1 VSANAAKAGEQDAH
15 SSSRRNH
22 RRGLETR
29 AKILGVAERLF
40 AQRGL
45 DGVSLRDITS
55 EANVDLALIN
65 YHFKTKDNLFEAVY
79 ATRVDHISAER
90 QRRLRALPEHY
101 SLSDVVSCF
110 LDPFHEKLKEDES
123 GGWRYS
129 ADISIQVAFLER
141 YRSFRKEH
149 LDDTA
154 RLFVDVLAGIYP
166 RADRR
171 TLFWSYTF
179 VVGSL
184 IQILSGSDRLMILSD
199 GTCDV
204 RDLKIA
210 FAELHTFCVAGVN
223 ALATSPMPA

>member
-1 VSANAAKAGEQDAH
+1 VSVDAENAGEQDAQ
-15 SSSRRNH
+15 SSTRRNH

-29 AKILGVAERLF
+29 GKILSVAERLF

-65 YHFKTKDNLFEAVY
+65 YHFKTKDNLFEAVH
-79 ATRVDHISAER
+79 AARVDHISAER
-90 QRRLRALPEHY
+90 QRRLRALSEHY
-101 SLSDVVSCF
+101 SVSDVVSCF
-110 LDPFHEKLKEDES
+110 LDPFHEKLKADES
-123 GGWRYS
+123 GGWRNS
-129 ADISIQVAFLER
+129 ADILIQVTFLER

-154 RLFVDVLAGIYP
+154 RLFVDILAGIYP

-179 VVGSL
+179 VVGGL
-184 IQILSGSDRLMILSD
+184 VQILSGSDRLRILSD

-204 RDLKIA
+204 RDLDIA
-210 FAELHTFCVAGVN
+210 FAELHNFCVAGIN
-223 ALATSPMPA
+223 ALATGPIPV

>member
-1 VSANAAKAGEQDAH
+1 MSAEIANSGEQDAH
-15 SSSRRNH
+15 SSSRRGH
-22 RRGLETR
+22 RRGFETR
-29 AKILGVAERLF
+29 SKILTVAERLF
-40 AQRGL
+40 AERGL

-65 YHFKTKDNLFEAVY
+65 YHFKSKDNLFEAVY
-79 ATRVDHISAER
+79 AARVGHISAER

-110 LDPFHEKLKEDES
+110 LDPFHEKLKADQS
-123 GGWRYS
+123 GGWRHS
-129 ADISIQVAFLER
+129 GGIAIQVAFLER

-154 RLFVDVLAGIYP
+154 RMLVDVLAGIYP

-179 VVGSL
+179 VVGGL
-184 IQILSGSDRLMILSD
+184 VQILSGSDRLRILSD

-204 RDLKIA
+204 RDLDVA
-210 FAELHTFCVAGVN
+210 FAELHTFCVAGIN
-223 ALATSPMPA
+223 ALATSPLPA